1 MKANVMKRA
10 WEIAREGYIK
20 FGGKVVEYFTMALKL
35 AWQEVKADAEK
46 VEYELT
52 GNTRRT
58 RTWIAAIVGKH
69 PQYRLDRKFLDPAD
83 FDKYGDKIFYLT
95 PGYYEVYNGKRKTF
109 IKIEDGN
116 VRVIDKEEVLV
127 KFAA

>member
-1 MKANVMKRA
+1 
-10 WEIAREGYIK
+10 
-20 FGGKVVEYFTMALKL
+20 
-35 AWQEVKADAEK
+35 
-46 VEYELT
+46 
-52 GNTRRT
+52 
-58 RTWIAAIVGKH
+58 
-69 PQYRLDRKFLDPAD
+69 LDPAD